1 MNKFKIS
8 KWIRSSELKQQRSRE
23 EVQDASQHVRHREHR
38 YWSRSR

>member
-8 KWIRSSELKQQRSRE
+8 KWIRSSELKRGRSRE
-23 EVQDASQHVRHREHR
+23 DVQDASQHVRHRANR